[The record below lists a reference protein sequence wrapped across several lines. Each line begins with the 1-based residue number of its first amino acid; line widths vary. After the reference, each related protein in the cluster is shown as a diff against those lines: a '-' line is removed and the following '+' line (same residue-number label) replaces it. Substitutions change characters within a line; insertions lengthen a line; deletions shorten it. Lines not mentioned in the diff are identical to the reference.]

1 MKKLL
6 AILLIAI
13 SLFCISPAAYSLTAQ
28 SDVKQ
33 TYTATKV
40 SGLKASSIK
49 STSVKLS
56 WNKISNAK
64 GYKIFK
70 YIKAQKKY
78 VLLGKTSST
87 SFTVKNL
94 KEKTDYAF
102 AVAHYR
108 VQNGKTL
115 TGAKSA
121 LLTVKTVSIK
131 SAYKSVIKSWAKKDS
146 YSSYYHLFDINNDGT
161 KELIILYYGPSA
173 RDESFVWYTFKNGS
187 AKKISS
193 TGSRGLELYYKGKQ
207 LYTVYR
213 GFHDVAGYSKV
224 FYKNG
229 EIVEREVER
238 TTFYSDE
245 NNFNRI
251 INYINNKL
259 TPLDSSYCTDYSLLN
274 KTF

>member
-1 MKKLL
+1 MKKVL
-6 AILLIAI
+6 AIFLIAI
-13 SLFCISPAAYSLTAQ
+13 SLFCISPAAYSLNAQ

-102 AVAHYR
+102 AVAHFR

-146 YSSYYHLFDINNDGT
+146 YSSYHLFDVNNDGT
-161 KELIILYYGPSA
+161 KELIILYYGPSS
-173 RDESFVWYTFKNGS
+173 RDESFVWYTYKNGS
-187 AKKISS
+187 AKKICS
-193 TGSRGLELYYKGKQ
+193 TNARGEELYFKGKQ
-207 LYTVYR
+207 LYTAYT
-213 GFHDVAGYSKV
+213 GFHGAAGYSKIL
-224 FYKNG
+224 YKSGKIIEKQVELENEVNDYG
-229 EIVEREVER
+229 EYERILN
-238 TTFYSDE
+238 YIE
-245 NNFNRI
+245 NNF
-251 INYINNKL
+251 

-274 KTF
+274 RTF